1 MLRFENDFVRVP
13 SIPRRVLVVEDDP
26 VALKIMTKLLTVA
39 DYDVLSANNLARAT
53 NQLVWQ
59 PDFVLL
65 DLLLPDGHGT
75 ALLSRIR
82 RQDPAPLVAVL
93 CTASDS
99 LLANAIKFGPDAV
112 FRKPVDLPAL
122 LEWIKNPRLFVFK
135 PAASINFRAAQHD
148 YSI

>member
-1 MLRFENDFVRVP
+1 MLRFRNDFVRVP

-39 DYDVLSANNLARAT
+39 DYDVLSANDLARAS

-82 RQDPAPLVAVL
+82 KQDPAPLVALL
-93 CTASDS
+93 CTASDNV
-99 LLANAIKFGPDAV
+99 LAYAIKLGPDAV

-122 LEWIKNPRLFVFK
+122 LEWIKNPRPFVFK
-135 PAASINFRAAQHD
+135 SPASSSFRMAHD
-148 YSI
+148 YCI